1 MVSLIIIQIVCAVFV
16 KIGVRKV
23 DRFIYTFVNNLKNP
37 PKRKGNSIKFH
48 PKSQEN
54 KNNKEKNNNDND
66 IISKA
71 SKDIIINDI
80 TPKDNKEKNEKNE
93 KINVN
98 NNKGIKD
105 LKLNSIINKVNK
117 INDNYISRND
127 NYKFLKQSSLIST
140 SSLLKT
146 KDKYTLV
153 KKGSIPYSTQ
163 CSNIISKDKSN
174 SPNTSGSE
182 LNIFNINNS
191 NNSNSSSGSDG
202 EEKDMR
208 INSGTGDHALYKVEE
223 FNINNEKYEN
233 NGEDKKEIEVEKN
246 LNINKIDKG
255 KKRFSTQ
262 FNIKDNRN
270 SSIIFENGYVFENGM
285 SSGTVRDNIPI
296 NDLGFEGD
304 KNIAIYPGKK
314 KQNIKS
320 NLHND
325 KEINKAKRRSEEINL
340 KHDIN
345 LLRKQIK
352 QEIISEIKE
361 HKKQRKELERIKSL
375 TMVPYEH
382 KEYDEKQLNELD
394 YEEAVIYDKRNF
406 CKMLWYSL
414 KEKQTLINTFFSPNN
429 LKPFPMKLL
438 VLIFSF
444 SCYFVINGFLYNEE
458 YVSTKL
464 ESSENKSFY
473 EYISVQ
479 YRKKD

>member
-1 MVSLIIIQIVCAVFV
+1 M
-16 KIGVRKV
+16 K
-23 DRFIYTFVNNLKNP
+23 
-37 PKRKGNSIKFH
+37 
-48 PKSQEN
+48 
-54 KNNKEKNNNDND
+54 
-66 IISKA
+66 
-71 SKDIIINDI
+71 
-80 TPKDNKEKNEKNE
+80 
-93 KINVN
+93 
-98 NNKGIKD
+98 
-105 LKLNSIINKVNK
+105 
-117 INDNYISRND
+117 
-127 NYKFLKQSSLIST
+127 
-140 SSLLKT
+140 
-146 KDKYTLV
+146 
-153 KKGSIPYSTQ
+153 
-163 CSNIISKDKSN
+163 
-174 SPNTSGSE
+174 
-182 LNIFNINNS
+182 
-191 NNSNSSSGSDG
+191 
-202 EEKDMR
+202 
-208 INSGTGDHALYKVEE
+208 
-223 FNINNEKYEN
+223 
-233 NGEDKKEIEVEKN
+233 
-246 LNINKIDKG
+246 INKIDKG

-304 KNIAIYPGKK
+304 KNITIYPGKK

-473 EYISVQ
+473 EYISDSLERILYTSIVGGIISFIIGILFNTE
-479 YRKKD
+479 KKIDNAINKYNDNKILLKGEIAKIHRVSKIITLCFIIIQFILMILFTIYIFCFCYVYPNNKLDWVKSSLIVIGIIQIFSAFTCFLFTSIKYLGIKLQIEFCFKISSYAEENL